1 MNVKPC
7 YPNLED
13 AMRRNGIRK
22 KDIADL
28 LGLTRVAVSMKFNGK
43 SEFKIAEAFKIQKF
57 LGAVSDT
64 EYNFNYLFDK
74 NYKK

>member
-13 AMRRNGIRK
+13 SMRRNGIRK

-43 SEFKIAEAFKIQKF
+43 SEFKIAEAFKVQKYIET
-57 LGAVSDT
+57 VSGT

-74 NYKK
+74 HYKK